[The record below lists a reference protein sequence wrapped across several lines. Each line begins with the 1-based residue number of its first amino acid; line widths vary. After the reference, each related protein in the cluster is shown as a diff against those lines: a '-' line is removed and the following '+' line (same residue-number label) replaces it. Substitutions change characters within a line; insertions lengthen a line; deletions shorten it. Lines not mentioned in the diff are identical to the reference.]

1 LRKATPVS
9 SLTSGDSME
18 LQEVKVML
26 VEDNPDDVAFTKRVL
41 KFNGLDGNLVLAAD
55 GNEAIAGLNR
65 LAKEEKLPD
74 LILLDINLPDIS
86 GIDLLTR
93 IKCDPRFSHIPVVI
107 LTGSNIDDD
116 IQRSYDLG
124 ASTYLVKPISNDA
137 LTLALENLF

>member
-1 LRKATPVS
+1 
-9 SLTSGDSME
+9 ME

-107 LTGSNIDDD
+107 LTGSNVDDD

>member
-1 LRKATPVS
+1 
-9 SLTSGDSME
+9 ME
-18 LQEVKVML
+18 LQDVKVML

-41 KFNGLDGNLVLAAD
+41 KFNRLDSNLVLAAD
-55 GNEAIAGLNR
+55 GNEAIAGLER
-65 LAKEEKLPD
+65 LAEEKLPD

-93 IKCDPRFSHIPVVI
+93 IKRDPRFNHIPVVI
-107 LTGSNIDDD
+107 LTGSNVDDD

-137 LTLALENLF
+137 LMLALENLF

>member
-1 LRKATPVS
+1 
-9 SLTSGDSME
+9 ME

-93 IKCDPRFSHIPVVI
+93 IKRDPRFSHIHVVI
-107 LTGSNIDDD
+107 LTGSNVDDD